1 MDHSYIIVMY
11 TYNALYIINTYPVV
25 RDFIRTAAG
34 ACIWC
39 ITCKYADHDHD
50 DYYYLTILLEY
61 INRQSWLD
69 LC

>member
-1 MDHSYIIVMY
+1 MHYIIH
-11 TYNALYIINTYPVV
+11 ISVV
-25 RDFIRTAAG
+25 GDFTCTATG

-50 DYYYLTILLEY
+50 DYYYLTVLLEY
-61 INRQSWLD
+61 INTQSCLD